1 MELSPSFDG
10 TRACTCPF
18 LLFLVIFALSVFFL
32 FKRYHSTMVPR
43 RVYELCHQ
51 PETVTSE
58 LARDPSQCPTELF
71 LELFEGHHL
80 PHIYKHRT
88 DSSSDAASDY
98 EKLDDLQK
106 ARVCGN
112 FGSAEPSNLFLQ
124 VFFLDH
130 FTS

>member
-1 MELSPSFDG
+1 
-10 TRACTCPF
+10 
-18 LLFLVIFALSVFFL
+18 
-32 FKRYHSTMVPR
+32 MVPR
-43 RVYELCHQ
+43 KVYELCHQ

-71 LELFEGHHL
+71 RKLFENHHL
-80 PHIYKHRT
+80 PHVHKHRS

-106 ARVCGN
+106 ARACGN

-124 VFFLDH
+124 VFFVDH
-130 FTS
+130 FTSLNPTQSPTDLP